1 MKSFSV
7 SGVACFLTLCL
18 GVSAQGAYTFTP
30 IDMPG
35 ADATW
40 AWGIDG
46 SNIVGEYTSGGANIS
61 HGFSYDG
68 STYTTRDVPG
78 ALASYAH
85 GIDGGNIVGEYADGG
100 GSHGFSYD
108 GITYTTLNVP
118 GASSTRAYGIDG
130 GNIVGSYIDGSGRH
144 GFLATPTPIPEP
156 ATLSLL
162 AGGMLMVCRRR

>member
-46 SNIVGEYTSGGANIS
+46 SNIVGEYTSGGANI
-61 HGFSYDG
+61 
-68 STYTTRDVPG
+68 
-78 ALASYAH
+78 
-85 GIDGGNIVGEYADGG
+85 
-100 GSHGFSYD
+100 SHGFSYD

>member
-68 STYTTRDVPG
+68 STYTIRDVPG

-85 GIDGGNIVGEYADGG
+85 GIDGGNIVGQYAGETANRVRRAVRSMSRGKGVRRDSFCCQDQPGRNCLPFAMMPS
-100 GSHGFSYD
+100 SH
-108 GITYTTLNVP
+108 L
-118 GASSTRAYGIDG
+118 RA
-130 GNIVGSYIDGSGRH
+130 NQ
-144 GFLATPTPIPEP
+144 
-156 ATLSLL
+156 
-162 AGGMLMVCRRR
+162 